1 MKTIKVYNE
10 QNVNV
15 NVEFDKVTCIGYYGT
30 DADFNVIVTD
40 KETGIEIER
49 SNISIKN
56 VFHGFDT
63 SEDAEYFFEINDID
77 GDEYD
82 WEIPEDMEDE
92 FNEYINERYSE
103 MFYDCDSEEI
113 ESYIKPHLKDIYDS
127 LGFNDFLYYIDNDKK
142 IDFISISTNLD
153 GNRYIDDED
162 VEKLYD
168 LNTESIIYKYKEVY
182 FSFFGKCGYNYT
194 GFFKSVNVEILNRT
208 NEKKKV
214 TIDMV
219 ENWGIPALTHSLIG
233 KYVYMYETI

>member
-10 QNVNV
+10 ENVNV
-15 NVEFDKVTCIGYYGT
+15 NVEFDKVTRIDYYGT

-40 KETGIEIER
+40 KETGIEIEK
-49 SNISIKN
+49 SCISIKN
-56 VFHGFDT
+56 VFRGFDT
-63 SEDAEYFFEINDID
+63 SEDAEYLFEINGLD

-103 MFYDCDSEEI
+103 IFYDFDNEEI
-113 ESYIKPHLKDIYDS
+113 ESCIEPHLKDIYNE
-127 LGFNDFLYYIDNDKK
+127 LGFNDFLYYIGNDKK
-142 IDFISISTNLD
+142 IDFIHIKGSIYGD
-153 GNRYIDDED
+153 RYIDDED

-182 FSFFGKCGYNYT
+182 FSLYGNCSF
-194 GFFKSVNVEILNRT
+194 VEILKRT

>member
-1 MKTIKVYNE
+1 MNTIKVYNE
-10 QNVNV
+10 ENVNV
-15 NVEFDKVTCIGYYGT
+15 NVEFDKVTRIDYYGT

-56 VFHGFDT
+56 VFQGFDT
-63 SEDAEYFFEINDID
+63 SEDVETFFEIKDLD

-92 FNEYINERYSE
+92 FNEYINDRYSE
-103 MFYDCDSEEI
+103 MFYDCDNEEM
-113 ESYIKPHLKDIYDS
+113 ESYIEPHLKDIYNL
-127 LGFNDFLYYIDNDKK
+127 LGFNCFLYYIDNDNK
-142 IDFISISTNLD
+142 IDFIHINCSIY

-168 LNTESIIYKYKEVY
+168 LNTESVIYKYKEVY
-182 FSFFGKCGYNYT
+182 FSLCGNCSY
-194 GFFKSVNVEILNRT
+194 VEILKRT

-214 TIDMV
+214 TVDMV

>member
-10 QNVNV
+10 ENVNV
-15 NVEFDKVTCIGYYGT
+15 NVEFDKVTRIDYYGT

-63 SEDAEYFFEINDID
+63 SEDVEYFFEINDLD

-82 WEIPEDMEDE
+82 WEIPEDMEAE

-103 MFYDCDSEEI
+103 MFYDCDNEEM
-113 ESYIKPHLKDIYDS
+113 ESYIEPHLKDIYNL
-127 LGFNDFLYYIDNDKK
+127 LGFNDFLYYIENEKK
-142 IDFISISTNLD
+142 IDFIHINCSLY

-182 FSFFGKCGYNYT
+182 FNLYGNCNF
-194 GFFKSVNVEILNRT
+194 VEILKRT

-233 KYVYMYETI
+233 KYVYMYETII